1 MRRYSNRVRVSV
13 PNCELVDLVMW
24 VMVVEMRGE
33 NMIKFVIMRGVNLSP
48 TSHGLVGEI
57 MFTSMATHSCTQC
70 VPELCKCG
78 RITCIVCMFCMY
90 FWHISRTKNN
100 SV

>member
-1 MRRYSNRVRVSV
+1 MFGVARVVSVQVRRYSNRVRVSV
-13 PNCELVDLVMW
+13 PKCDLVDLVMV

-57 MFTSMATHSCTQC
+57 NVYFNTSQSCT
-70 VPELCKCG
+70 
-78 RITCIVCMFCMY
+78 VC
-90 FWHISRTKNN
+90 T
-100 SV
+100 